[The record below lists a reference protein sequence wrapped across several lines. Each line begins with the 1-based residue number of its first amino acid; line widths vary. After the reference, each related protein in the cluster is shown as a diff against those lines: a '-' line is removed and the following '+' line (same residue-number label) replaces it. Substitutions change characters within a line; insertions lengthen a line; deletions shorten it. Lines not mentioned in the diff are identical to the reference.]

1 MDNDLIAANPCYLA
15 GDLPEIS
22 ISRFGFSRLFRL
34 VD

>member
-1 MDNDLIAANPCYLA
+1 LIAANPCYLA
-15 GDLPEIS
+15 GRLAGKSP